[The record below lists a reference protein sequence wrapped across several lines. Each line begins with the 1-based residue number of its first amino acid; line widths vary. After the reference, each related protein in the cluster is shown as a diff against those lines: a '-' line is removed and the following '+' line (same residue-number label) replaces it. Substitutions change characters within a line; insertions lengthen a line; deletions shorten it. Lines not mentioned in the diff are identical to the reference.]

1 MILNSTVLITMFVCI
16 DSSSMR
22 NSSEE
27 LFMTITEAVSDA
39 LNTPMEQLPPLS
51 QSIDLDGL
59 GEIVTENRPHDVT
72 VTFSYAGHRVL
83 VHSDG
88 TVYVRPI
95 QTDNTDR
102 LNTMDFDE
110 KQPRKRHK

>member
-1 MILNSTVLITMFVCI
+1 
-16 DSSSMR
+16 MR
-22 NSSEE
+22 TSSEE
-27 LFMTITEAVSDA
+27 PLVSITEAVSDA

-59 GEIVTENRPHDVT
+59 VEIVTENRSHDVT

-95 QTDNTDR
+95 QNDNTDR
-102 LNTMDFDE
+102 LNTVYFDKE
-110 KQPRKRHK
+110 QPRKGHN